1 GNYGKGFA
9 VVADEIRNLAE
20 TAGAQAS
27 GISKNLK
34 LIKSLIDKT
43 EASSEQARGRFDLV
57 VEKVKKV
64 SDEELKIQGAISEQ
78 SSGGAEILKALA
90 ELNQISHTVR
100 DRAEELLKTTAIIHK
115 ELAALE
121 QQEI

>member
-1 GNYGKGFA
+1 
-9 VVADEIRNLAE
+9 
-20 TAGAQAS
+20 
-27 GISKNLK
+27 
-34 LIKSLIDKT
+34 
-43 EASSEQARGRFDLV
+43 